1 MDALAAYGG
10 GSSGSSDEE
19 DNTGEPPIDPKESV
33 SVLSKLKEKFP
44 LKSAAPN
51 VPNRVSN
58 NWKCFR
64 NSQRGVIGV
73 IVFSPYTGD

>member
-10 GSSGSSDEE
+10 GSSDEE
-19 DNTGEPPIDPKESV
+19 DNTEEPPIDPKESA

-58 NWKCFR
+58 NWKCC
-64 NSQRGVIGV
+64 
-73 IVFSPYTGD
+73 

>member
-10 GSSGSSDEE
+10 GSSDEE
-19 DNTGEPPIDPKESV
+19 DNTEPPIDPEESA

-44 LKSAAPN
+44 LKSVAPS

-58 NWKCFR
+58 NWKCC
-64 NSQRGVIGV
+64 
-73 IVFSPYTGD
+73 